1 MRCKHEK
8 LQFLAEYF
16 SKAFSFRVHV
26 REGTMP
32 QSTLR
37 PAFLL
42 ACLGLFFA
50 IAGCANNEATG
61 ALAYSQSNE
70 SASVRAVS
78 GPYSLRANDQ
88 LHIQVYN
95 EPTITGD
102 YVVDGQ
108 GTISVPIAGRVKA
121 AGLTVEQLEH
131 RVTGQLNHG
140 ILKDA
145 RVNIQVTNYAPFYIR
160 GEVKKPGEYPYKPG
174 LTVGDAVA
182 LAGGYTYR
190 ADESHAYVRAS
201 GAAAEITRPLN
212 ANPPVAPG
220 DDIRIPERFL

>member
-1 MRCKHEK
+1 
-8 LQFLAEYF
+8 
-16 SKAFSFRVHV
+16 V
-26 REGTMP
+26 
-32 QSTLR
+32 
-37 PAFLL
+37 
-42 ACLGLFFA
+42 FFA
-50 IAGCANNEATG
+50 IAGCANNETTG
-61 ALAYSQSNE
+61 ALAYSQAAE
-70 SASVRAVS
+70 PAAVRASS
-78 GPYSLRANDQ
+78 GPYSLRSNDQ

-102 YVVDGQ
+102 YVIDGQ

-131 RVTGQLNHG
+131 RVTAQLNHG

-182 LAGGYTYR
+182 LAGGFTYR
-190 ADESHAYVRAS
+190 ADESRAYVRPA
-201 GAAAEITRPLN
+201 GFGTEITRPLKSD
-212 ANPPVAPG
+212 PPVAPG